1 VVARHQVLIMPPSMR
16 MSAPVT
22 TAVRPCSPSSM
33 TFSFSDGDF
42 EENGSGRPDLCQPPA
57 DLVGLPVA
65 EHSET
70 VEIVDH
76 YTRTESA

>member
-1 VVARHQVLIMPPSMR
+1 
-16 MSAPVT
+16 
-22 TAVRPCSPSSM
+22 M
-33 TFSFSDGDF
+33 TFSFSGGDF

-76 YTRTESA
+76 YARTESA